1 MIRQL
6 LLLTIATIFTSSL
19 ASDTKDLSVWLSN
32 LNVSLPDITLS
43 LLGKD
48 IGTRNLT
55 CSGFELELE
64 SAVSEST
71 RLDMDL
77 KSLGAHCEEVC

>member
-1 MIRQL
+1 M
-6 LLLTIATIFTSSL
+6 SL

-64 SAVSEST
+64 SAVSHASRYGFEIA
-71 RLDMDL
+71 RR
-77 KSLGAHCEEVC
+77 SLRRRSVDG